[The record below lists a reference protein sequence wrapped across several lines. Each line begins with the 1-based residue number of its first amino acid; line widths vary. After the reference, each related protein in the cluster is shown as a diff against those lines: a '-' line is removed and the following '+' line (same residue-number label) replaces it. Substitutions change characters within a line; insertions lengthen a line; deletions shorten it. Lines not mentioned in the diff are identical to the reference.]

1 MLAMSTGWGPN
12 AMESQ
17 SGESSMMPFM
27 LVVMMVVMLL
37 MMSGAWYLKPDVLP
51 AFSGEGC
58 ITKWKQIFHH
68 SAASARY
75 QAGEVVPHHWCA
87 PKRRMWIA
95 AMSAAIGDT
104 KSKLGIPM
112 FNPSSWRH
120 SLWVQMR
127 MQYNNKEVS
136 PTSLFGKSHQ
146 GSDLTHS

>member
-1 MLAMSTGWGPN
+1 
-12 AMESQ
+12 MESQ

-58 ITKWKQIFHH
+58 ITKWNQIFHH

-87 PKRRMWIA
+87 PKRRM
-95 AMSAAIGDT
+95 
-104 KSKLGIPM
+104 
-112 FNPSSWRH
+112 
-120 SLWVQMR
+120 
-127 MQYNNKEVS
+127 
-136 PTSLFGKSHQ
+136 
-146 GSDLTHS
+146 